1 MRSWTRLV
9 VIALIAAAAAA
20 FTASPAFAKPSKS
33 FSVSAAE
40 RPEADGTI
48 PVTVSRSVRS
58 GTASVH
64 IATSDG
70 TATSGDYTAVSQ
82 TVSFRGGRNSAV
94 VNIPVTDDS
103 VAEPDENLTVTL
115 SSPSA
120 GYGLTSSSAQVTID
134 NDDPPDAPTNVDA
147 TTFSGSQINLSW
159 DPAPDYVTDWDIYRS
174 TISGAEEFVGNTTT
188 NSYSDTGLDS
198 ETTYYYYVIS
208 HNGIGGGTPQSAEV
222 SATTFAAFCTSALD
236 GPVTRIC

>member
-1 MRSWTRLV
+1 V
-9 VIALIAAAAAA
+9 AVALAAG
-20 FTASPAFAKPSKS
+20 PAVAKPSKS

-48 PVTVSRSVRS
+48 PVTVTRSVKS
-58 GTASVH
+58 GAASVH

-70 TATSGDYTAVSQ
+70 SATSGDYTAVSQ

-94 VNIPVTDDS
+94 VNIPLTDDS

-120 GYGLTSSSAQVTID
+120 GYGISSSSAQVTID
-134 NDDPPDAPTNVDA
+134 NDDPPAAPTNVDA
-147 TTFSGSQINLSW
+147 TTFSGSRIDLSW
-159 DPAPDYVTDWDIYRS
+159 DPATDYVTDWDIYRS

-198 ETTYYYYVIS
+198 ETTYYYFVMS

-222 SATTFAAFCTSALD
+222 SATTFPASCTSVLD
-236 GPVTRIC
+236 GPVTRTC